1 MTAELADYERMFRRA
16 GLPLFILDFSATRD
30 VLNRFTPL
38 FALVFVG
45 EMVLAAKADWS
56 VAANIAASIAGLAI
70 LVVAFGLVNLA
81 RGRPF
86 LALPD
91 RFGWPELAVFALA
104 PAVLPLIFGGQLGS
118 ALATVVG
125 NVALVGL
132 VYVIWGYGLPA
143 IVRWTGRRLVG
154 QLATSLALLARA
166 LAPLLIFALVL
177 FVNTEMWQ
185 VFSTMSTVSL
195 LLVRSGLAAVALVFL
210 AVRITP
216 EVRRIEAET
225 DAGGPPLHRR
235 EKLNVGLV
243 MMVSQALQVLVATVG
258 VAALFVGFG
267 AIAIGPQII
276 ESWGVPAPRSVVA
289 FDLLGQHFEITE
301 ALLRVAGG
309 IAAFTGL
316 YFAIAVVTDS
326 SYPEEFFDGIA
337 GEMREIFIARTEYLR
352 MLTAQHQLPGG

>member
-1 MTAELADYERMFRRA
+1 
-16 GLPLFILDFSATRD
+16 
-30 VLNRFTPL
+30 
-38 FALVFVG
+38 
-45 EMVLAAKADWS
+45 
-56 VAANIAASIAGLAI
+56 
-70 LVVAFGLVNLA
+70 
-81 RGRPF
+81 
-86 LALPD
+86 
-91 RFGWPELAVFALA
+91 VFALA
-104 PAVLPLIFGGQLGS
+104 PAALPLIFGGQLGS

-143 IVRWTGRRLVG
+143 IVRWAGRRVVG

-166 LAPLLIFALVL
+166 LSPLLIFALVL

-195 LLVRSGLAAVALVFL
+195 LLVGSGLAAVALVFL

-225 DAGGPPLHRR
+225 GAGGPPLRRR

-276 ESWGVPAPRSVVA
+276 ESWGIPAPRSVVA
-289 FDLLGQHFEITE
+289 FDSLGQHFEITD

-309 IAAFTGL
+309 IAVFTGL

-326 SYPEEFFDGIA
+326 SYREEFFDGLA
-337 GEMREIFIARTEYLR
+337 DEMREIFIARTEYLR
-352 MLTAQHQLPGG
+352 MLTALHQLPAG

>member
-1 MTAELADYERMFRRA
+1 MTAELAEYERMFRRA
-16 GLPLFILDFSATRD
+16 GVPLFIVDFSATRD

-38 FALVFVG
+38 FALVFIA
-45 EMVLAAKADWS
+45 EMLLAAKADWPS
-56 VAANIAASIAGLAI
+56 AVNIAASIAGLAI
-70 LVVAFGLVNLA
+70 LMAAFGLANRA

-86 LALPD
+86 LAFPD
-91 RFGWPELAVFALA
+91 RFGWPELGVFALA
-104 PAVLPLIFGGQLGS
+104 PAILPLIFGGQLRS

-125 NVALVGL
+125 NVALVAL

-143 IVRWTGRRLVG
+143 IVRWAGRRVVG

-185 VFSTMSTVSL
+185 VFSTMSTVAL
-195 LLVRSGLAAVALVFL
+195 LLVGTGLAAVAVLFL

-225 DAGGPPLHRR
+225 AAGGPPLRRR

-243 MMVSQALQVLVATVG
+243 MMVSQALQVLVVTVG

-267 AIAIGPQII
+267 AIAIGPQILA
-276 ESWGVPAPRSVVA
+276 SWGIPEPRSVLA
-289 FDLLGQHFEITE
+289 FDLLGQHFEITD

-326 SYPEEFFDGIA
+326 SYREEFFDGLA
-337 GEMREIFIARTEYLR
+337 GEMREVFLARTEYLR
-352 MLTAQHQLPGG
+352 VVAAQHHLPTG